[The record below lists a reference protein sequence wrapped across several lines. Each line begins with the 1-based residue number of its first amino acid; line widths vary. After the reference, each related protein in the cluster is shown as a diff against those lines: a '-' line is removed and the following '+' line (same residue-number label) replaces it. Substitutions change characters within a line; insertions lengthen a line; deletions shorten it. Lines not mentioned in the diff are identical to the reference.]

1 MPAGYAGRLN
11 GLYSRK
17 WNRVTK
23 NKKDSEL
30 MMLRFLAVQLLAIIA
45 IALASIS
52 FRLGRPARM
61 KWKPRTVGVA
71 FERPKQQLINPYEGE

>member
-30 MMLRFLAVQLLAIIA
+30 VMLRFLAVQLYAITPGTHRA
-45 IALASIS
+45 NTMEARQAL
-52 FRLGRPARM
+52 M
-61 KWKPRTVGVA
+61 
-71 FERPKQQLINPYEGE
+71 

>member
-30 MMLRFLAVQLLAIIA
+30 VMLRFLAVQLSATTPA
-45 IALASIS
+45 SCKCNGSDPGVDVALIS
-52 FRLGRPARM
+52 S
-61 KWKPRTVGVA
+61 
-71 FERPKQQLINPYEGE
+71 